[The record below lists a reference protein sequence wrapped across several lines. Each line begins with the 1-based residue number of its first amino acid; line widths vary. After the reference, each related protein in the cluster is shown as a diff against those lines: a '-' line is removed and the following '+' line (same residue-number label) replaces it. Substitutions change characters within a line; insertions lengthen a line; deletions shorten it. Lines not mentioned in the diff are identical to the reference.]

1 MKRCW
6 KPLGCTWVRHFR
18 TLDAHG
24 VTFSQENRKREKWQS
39 LNVPSVLTSPRD
51 DAMQLYKALKGFGC
65 DKAAVINIL
74 AHRDATQRALIQQE
88 YRTMYSEEL
97 NKRLSK
103 ELSGDLEKAVLLWM
117 YDPAARDA
125 TIVRKDLSGDGVDP
139 RAGTEVI
146 CSRTSGGPRILSSGV
161 LDPGILSSGLL
172 LAYVTAMRY
181 EGPEVDRAA
190 VEQDAKALFKA
201 GEKKLGTDE
210 KTFIRIFSE
219 RSRAHLAAVS
229 AAYHSVVYGNSLKK
243 AVKSE
248 TSGLFE
254 FALLTILQCVDNP
267 TKYFAKELH
276 KAMKG
281 LGTNDTTLIRIIVT
295 RTEIDMQYIKAE
307 YQEKYK
313 KSLNDAVHAET
324 SDDHRTFLLSLLGT
338 AN

>member
-1 MKRCW
+1 MMPCNFIKLLRD
-6 KPLGCTWVRHFR
+6 
-18 TLDAHG
+18 LD
-24 VTFSQENRKREKWQS
+24 VIKQQS
-39 LNVPSVLTSPRD
+39 LTSLPIVMQLSVLLFNRNT
-51 DAMQLYKALKGFGC
+51 
-65 DKAAVINIL
+65 V
-74 AHRDATQRALIQQE
+74 
-88 YRTMYSEEL
+88 TMYSEEL

-125 TIVRKDLSGDGVDP
+125 TIVRKDLSGDRVDP

-146 CSRTSGGPRILSSGV
+146 CLRTPSQIQHFKQIYHSMFGV
-161 LDPGILSSGLL
+161 YLEHDIEFVAFEDHKKLL
-172 LAYVTAMRY
+172 LAYVTTMRY
-181 EGPEVDRAA
+181 EGPEVDRVA

-210 KTFIRIFSE
+210 KTFMRIFSE
-219 RSRAHLAAVS
+219 RSRAHLVAVS
-229 AAYHSVVYGNSLKK
+229 AAYHSMYGNSLKK

-254 FALLTILQCVDNP
+254 FALLTILQCAENP

-307 YQEKYK
+307 YQKKYK

-324 SDDHRTFLLSLLGT
+324 SGDYRTFLLSLLGT
-338 AN
+338 AH